1 VSAKI
6 VGEWYT
12 RTMKNDLR
20 TYFAQQHAAKL
31 AAAAA
36 RESLGQVFVAQL
48 LARTLVVGAAS
59 AVFFLVSPAAGF
71 VALAVGIFLL

>member
-1 VSAKI
+1 
-6 VGEWYT
+6 
-12 RTMKNDLR
+12 MKNDIRSYLAQRSNAKLVSEVVRGSLGR
-20 TYFAQQHAAKL
+20 TFAAK
-31 AAAAA
+31 
-36 RESLGQVFVAQL
+36 L